1 MGTLSPLFFLGS
13 RDREVWLLFCFLS
26 KESVMQV
33 RNIKHTLRVIR
44 RRVIKVG
51 TPRFRQ
57 IRII

>member
-1 MGTLSPLFFLGS
+1 MGTLSPFFS
-13 RDREVWLLFCFLS
+13 WLLFLFLS
-26 KESVMQV
+26 KELTIMQV